1 MLKGE
6 ETTFKIT
13 ESAFLR
19 DLYTTLTFQCKVGL
33 GIISLPKMY
42 ILVIQCCYNV

>member
-33 GIISLPKMY
+33 GIISLPK
-42 ILVIQCCYNV
+42 NVHSSYSAVF